1 MLSSWITDL
10 EGSAVESDPA
20 ERETVSSEPPISP
33 SLDNC
38 RRFCV
43 STHDHRGTLLALLGL
58 LHTARY
64 RCVNTSKLA
73 EHQQQASRWRVPWQ
87 ASSAP
92 ISLPGIVAMPQ
103 SVLLHT

>member
-1 MLSSWITDL
+1 MRRWTVVFRIEHSLSPLALDSVLSRTLKPDGEECNRLSIMKIGLLSSWITDL

-43 STHDHRGTLLALLGL
+43 STHDHRGTL
-58 LHTARY
+58 
-64 RCVNTSKLA
+64 
-73 EHQQQASRWRVPWQ
+73 
-87 ASSAP
+87 
-92 ISLPGIVAMPQ
+92 
-103 SVLLHT
+103 

>member
-1 MLSSWITDL
+1 MKIGMLSSWITDL

-20 ERETVSSEPPISP
+20 ERETVSSEPPFSP
-33 SLDNC
+33 SLDNR

-64 RCVNTSKLA
+64 TS
-73 EHQQQASRWRVPWQ
+73 
-87 ASSAP
+87 
-92 ISLPGIVAMPQ
+92 
-103 SVLLHT
+103 

>member
-1 MLSSWITDL
+1 MQTGMLSSWITDL

-64 RCVNTSKLA
+64 SHLVQHCEVVSQFEIKRFAIYEQGKLICFTTYGCK
-73 EHQQQASRWRVPWQ
+73 H
-87 ASSAP
+87 
-92 ISLPGIVAMPQ
+92 
-103 SVLLHT
+103 